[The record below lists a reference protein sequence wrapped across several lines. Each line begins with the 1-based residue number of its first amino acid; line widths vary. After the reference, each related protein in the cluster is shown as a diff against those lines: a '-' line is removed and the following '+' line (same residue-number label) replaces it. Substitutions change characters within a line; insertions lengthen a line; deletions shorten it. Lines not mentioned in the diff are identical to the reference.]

1 MARDFIVARIKET
14 NILVVDDDKD
24 LADNLAEYLATLGF
38 KVTVAYGGR
47 EGLDKF
53 KEGDFQLVI
62 TDLKMPDMD
71 GMELLEAVKALDNR
85 AIVMVITG
93 YATIESAVE
102 AMKKGAQDFITKP
115 FKMEEIEAIVR
126 RALEHRTLFHRLGI
140 FRKKSGKTRRGY

>member
-38 KVTVAYGGR
+38 KVTVTYGGR

-53 KEGDFQLVI
+53 KQGDFQLVI
-62 TDLKMPDMD
+62 TDLKMPEMD
-71 GMELLEAVKALDNR
+71 GMELLESLKSLDSN
-85 AIVMVITG
+85 ANVLIITG

-102 AMKKGAQDFITKP
+102 AMKKGAHDFITKP
-115 FKMEEIEAIVR
+115 FKMEEIEAIVS
-126 RALEHRTLFHRLGI
+126 RALERRTLFHRLGI
-140 FRKKSGKTRRGY
+140 FRKKSGKTRGY